1 MEAAPARRAAE
12 EIARR
17 RTFAI
22 ISHPDAGKTTITE
35 KLLLFGGAIQLA
47 GAVKQRKAQRSARSD
62 WISVEKERGISVTT
76 SVMSFEYKGLALN
89 LLDTP
94 GHNDFSEDTYRTL
107 TAVDGVLMVI
117 DASKGVEAQTEK
129 LLEVCRRQRT
139 PVITF
144 MNKLDLGAREPLEL
158 LEELEKKLEMASTP
172 FTWPIG
178 SGPHFKGVYDLRER
192 QLCFYQAAARGRANE
207 RELINDLDAPV
218 VDELLG
224 ADADVLREEVELI
237 QVAADEWDPVA
248 FNRGQLTPVFF
259 GSALNNFGV
268 KELLDC
274 FCELS
279 PPPQP
284 RATEHRLV
292 EPEESKFSGFVFKI
306 QANMDPR
313 HRDRMA
319 FIRVCSG
326 RYARGMKLHHVRTNK
341 SSVVRNAMTFLGRD
355 RDFVDEAWPGDIIG
369 IPNHGTIRIADTFT
383 EGEKLGFTAL
393 PKFAPELFREAQ
405 LKDPMRQKAL
415 SKGLQQLCEEGA
427 AQLFRPLLGSR
438 WIVGALGSLQFEVI
452 AARLRDEYRVEC
464 TFNQSNLRVC
474 RWVRHDDA
482 FDLKTFERRHIQ
494 DLYRDERGY
503 LCLLTETRFR
513 SDYIAEKN
521 PDIELTTTM
530 ELSGT

>member
-1 MEAAPARRAAE
+1 MDA
-12 EIARR
+12 EIAQKRGAEIAKR

-62 WISVEKERGISVTT
+62 WIAVEQQRGISVST
-76 SVMSFEYKGLALN
+76 SVMSFEYNECALN

-144 MNKLDLGAREPLEL
+144 INKLDLDAREPLDL
-158 LEELEKKLEMASTP
+158 LDELEKKLGMATTP
-172 FTWPIG
+172 FTWPVG
-178 SGPHFKGVYDLRER
+178 SGPHFKGVYDLRSR
-192 QLCFYQAAARGRANE
+192 QLVFYQAAARGRANE
-207 RELINDLDAPV
+207 RELIDDLNAPGV
-218 VDELLG
+218 TEMLG
-224 ADADVLREEVELI
+224 RDADKLREEVEL
-237 QVAADEWDPVA
+237 VEMAADVWDPER
-248 FNRGQLTPVFF
+248 FGRGQLTPVFF

-268 KELLDC
+268 KELLDA
-274 FCELS
+274 FCDLAPS
-279 PPPQP
+279 PQP
-284 RATEHRLV
+284 RATRTRLV
-292 EPEESKFSGFVFKI
+292 MPEEDAFSGFVFKI

-326 RYARGMKLHHVRTNK
+326 RFSRGMKLHHVRADK
-341 SSVVRNAMTFLGRD
+341 PVVVRNAMTFLGRD
-355 RDFVDEAWPGDIIG
+355 RDIVDEAWPGDIIG

-383 EGEKLGFTAL
+383 EGEPLEFTAL
-393 PKFAPELFREAQ
+393 PKFAPELFRAAR
-405 LKDPMRQKAL
+405 LHDPMKQKQLA
-415 SKGLQQLCEEGA
+415 KGLQQLCEEGA
-427 AQLFRPLLGSR
+427 AQLFRPLFGSE
-438 WIVGALGSLQFEVI
+438 WIVGALGTLQFEVI
-452 AARLRDEYRVEC
+452 AARLKTEYRLEC
-464 TFNQSNLRVC
+464 SFGASHLRFC
-474 RWVRHDDA
+474 RWVRFGEDSNPGA
-482 FDLKTFERRHIQ
+482 FEHKNAQ
-494 DLYRDERGY
+494 DLFRDERGN

-513 SDYIAEKN
+513 AEYIAEKN
-521 PDIELTTTM
+521 PDITLVTTM
-530 ELSGT
+530 ELT

>member
-1 MEAAPARRAAE
+1 MDAAIQKRAHG
-12 EIARR
+12 EITRR

-47 GAVKQRKAQRSARSD
+47 GAVKQRKAQKSARSD
-62 WISVEKERGISVTT
+62 WISVEQERGISVST
-76 SVMSFEYKGLALN
+76 SVMSFEHNGVALN

-144 MNKLDLGAREPLEL
+144 MNKLDLDAREPLEL
-158 LEELEKKLEMASTP
+158 MDELEKKLGMASTP

-178 SGPHFKGVYDLRER
+178 SGPHFKGVYDLRNR
-192 QLCFYQAAARGRANE
+192 QLAFYQAAARGRANE
-207 RELINDLDAPV
+207 RELIDDLDDPK
-218 VDELLG
+218 VDALIG
-224 ADADVLREEVELI
+224 SDAARLREEVELI
-237 QVAADEWDPVA
+237 EMAADPWDPVLFA
-248 FNRGQLTPVFF
+248 RGQLTPVFF

-268 KELLDC
+268 MELLDT

-284 RATEHRLV
+284 RASRDRLV
-292 EPEESKFSGFVFKI
+292 EPEETEFSGFVFKI

-326 RYARGMKLHHVRTNK
+326 RFSRGMKLFHVRAGK
-341 SSVVRNAMTFLGRD
+341 PLVVRNAMTFLGRD
-355 RDFVDEAWPGDIIG
+355 RDIVDEAWPGDIIG

-383 EGEKLGFTAL
+383 EGEKLEFTAL
-393 PKFAPELFREAQ
+393 PKFAPELFREAT
-405 LKDPMRQKAL
+405 LKDPMKQKQLA
-415 SKGLQQLCEEGA
+415 KGLKQLCEEGA
-427 AQLFRPLLGSR
+427 AQLFRPLIGSR
-438 WIVGALGSLQFEVI
+438 WIVGALGVLQFEVI
-452 AARLRDEYRVEC
+452 AARLRDEYRVDC
-464 TFNQSNLRVC
+464 TLGGTSYRFC
-474 RWVRHDDA
+474 RWIKFSEASDPGVFEDRYA
-482 FDLKTFERRHIQ
+482 GDLF
-494 DLYRDERGY
+494 RDERDN

-513 SDYIAEKN
+513 SEYIAEKN
-521 PDIELTTTM
+521 PDIALTTTV
-530 ELSGT
+530 ELGA